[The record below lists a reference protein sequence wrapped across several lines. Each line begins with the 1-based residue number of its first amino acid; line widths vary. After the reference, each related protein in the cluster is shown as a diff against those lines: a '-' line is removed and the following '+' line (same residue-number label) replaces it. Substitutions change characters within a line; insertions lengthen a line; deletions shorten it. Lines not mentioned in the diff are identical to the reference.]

1 VSHRPLLLV
10 TGGRGQLGREL
21 VRSCPPG
28 WEVAAPGSDEM
39 DITDSGRV
47 RRYIEDR
54 RPAVVVNAAAY
65 TAVDR
70 AETERERAWAV
81 NADGASNVAAA
92 AAAVAARL
100 VHVSTDFVFDGRQA
114 DPYTPDAPTAPLS
127 EYGRSKLA
135 GETQVRAVMGSDA
148 TVIRT
153 AWLYAAGGPNFVLTM
168 LRLLRERGHV
178 RVVVDQVG
186 TPTWA
191 RGLAGA
197 IWRAASLPDF
207 RGTHHWTD
215 AGVASWYDFA
225 VAIAE
230 EGESLGLLAG
240 NPRVEPIS
248 SAEYPTP
255 ATRPVSSL
263 LDKTSAWTALGTPP
277 HWRVHLRSMLAELAH
292 G

>member
-1 VSHRPLLLV
+1 MSEQPLLVV

-21 VRSCPPG
+21 VRSCPEG
-28 WEVAAPGSDEM
+28 WRVAAPGSDEM
-39 DITDSGRV
+39 DITDAAAV
-47 RRYIEDR
+47 RRYIKAR

-70 AETERERAWAV
+70 AEIEPARAWAV
-81 NADGASNVAAA
+81 NADGAANVAAA
-92 AAAVAARL
+92 ANDSETRL
-100 VHVSTDFVFDGRQA
+100 IHISTDFVFDGRQGV
-114 DPYTPDAPTAPLS
+114 PYPPEAEPGPLN

-135 GETQVRAVMGSDA
+135 GEERVSAAQGDRA
-148 TVIRT
+148 TILRT

-168 LRLLRERGHV
+168 LRLFRERGHV
-178 RVVVDQVG
+178 RVVTDQLG

-191 RGLAGA
+191 RGLAVA
-197 IWRAASLPDF
+197 LWRAASLPDF

-230 EGESLGLLAG
+230 ESEARGLLSD
-240 NPRVEPIS
+240 PVRVEPIRA
-248 SAEYPTP
+248 AEYPTP
-255 ATRPVSSL
+255 ARRPASSV
-263 LDKTSAWTALGTPP
+263 LDKTSAWALLGTPP
-277 HWRVHLRSMLAELAH
+277 HWRAQLREMLAEFAR

>member
-1 VSHRPLLLV
+1 MTGPPLLVV
-10 TGGRGQLGREL
+10 TGGHGQLGREL
-21 VRSCPPG
+21 VRSCPGG
-28 WEVAAPGSDEM
+28 WRVAAPGSEEM
-39 DITDSGRV
+39 DITDADGA
-47 RRYIEDR
+47 RRYISER

-70 AETERERAWAV
+70 AETERDRAWAV
-81 NADGASNVAAA
+81 NAEGAANIAAA
-92 AAAVAARL
+92 AAASGARL
-100 VHVSTDFVFDGRQA
+100 IHISTDFVFDGRQGT
-114 DPYTPDAPTAPLS
+114 PYPPDAEPAPLN

-135 GETQVRAVMGSDA
+135 GEERVRAALGDRA
-148 TVIRT
+148 TILRT

-178 RVVVDQVG
+178 RVVADQLG

-191 RGLAGA
+191 HGLAVA
-197 IWRAASLPDF
+197 LWRAAAQPDF

-230 EGESLGLLAG
+230 ESEARGLLGGPA
-240 NPRVEPIS
+240 RVEPIRA
-248 SAEYPTP
+248 AEYPTP
-255 ATRPVSSL
+255 ARRPASSV
-263 LDKTSAWTALGTPP
+263 LDKTSAWALLGTPP
-277 HWRVHLRSMLAELAH
+277 HWRAQLRMMLAELAD